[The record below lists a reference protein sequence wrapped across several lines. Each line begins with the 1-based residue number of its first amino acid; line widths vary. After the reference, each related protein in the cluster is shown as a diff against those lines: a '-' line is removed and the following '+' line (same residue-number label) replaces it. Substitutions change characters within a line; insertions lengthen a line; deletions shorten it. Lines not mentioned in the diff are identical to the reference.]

1 MRMLSSLTRWNKME
15 DYSFIWWFLA
25 ILVFVA
31 WYWARKV
38 QEDVNKIHKEISGV
52 MEKIVFMR
60 TETHAN
66 VIYAYNAMNE
76 EFICQGK
83 DMDDLNTQF
92 GLRYPDRRGI
102 IVQPDN
108 EEKTS

>member
-1 MRMLSSLTRWNKME
+1 ME
-15 DYSFIWWFLA
+15 DNYFIWWLLA
-25 ILVFVA
+25 IFLFA
-31 WYWARKV
+31 LWRWTRKV
-38 QEDVNKIHKEISGV
+38 EQDVNNIHKEISGV

-66 VIYAYNAMNE
+66 VIYAYNAINQ

-108 EEKTS
+108 EENVA

>member
-1 MRMLSSLTRWNKME
+1 ME
-15 DYSFIWWFLA
+15 DYSFIWWLLA
-25 ILVFVA
+25 IFLFVV
-31 WYWARKV
+31 WRWTRKLE
-38 QEDVNKIHKEISGV
+38 QDVNNMHKEIAGV

-92 GLRYPDRRGI
+92 GLRYPNRKGI
-102 IVQPDN
+102 IVQPDDKEN
-108 EEKTS
+108 VA

>member
-1 MRMLSSLTRWNKME
+1 ME
-15 DYSFIWWFLA
+15 DYSFIWWLLA
-25 ILVFVA
+25 IFLFVV
-31 WYWARKV
+31 WRWTRKV
-38 QEDVNKIHKEISGV
+38 EQDVNNMHKEIAGV

-83 DMDDLNTQF
+83 DMDDLNMQF
-92 GLRYPDRRGI
+92 GLRYPNRRGI
-102 IVQPDN
+102 IVQPDDKEN
-108 EEKTS
+108 VA